1 MDLLCECWSH
11 NSVHTLMRSPC
22 SVKLSALWFNFIL
35 LTSQQVSLSVSHRC
49 WKKTR
54 DSWVREK
61 ELYYSQHSTKRM
73 SIRMSASIP
82 LVSKFHTGEWR
93 GPERCHMCSGFVLQ
107 LGNSKLG
114 EPTAFPARGKL
125 ARSLSKADTLPHLTG
140 YQLHKHT
147 WKMAWVTGPC
157 SLSKPSKTYR
167 NSRSPS
173 KTVFLNRSKKSND
186 QYGWQHHW
194 HLEIRSKRT
203 LMT

>member
-114 EPTAFPARGKL
+114 EPTAFLASSKL
-125 ARSLSKADTLPHLTG
+125 SLSFIPEGD
-140 YQLHKHT
+140 
-147 WKMAWVTGPC
+147 VTS
-157 SLSKPSKTYR
+157 SLKTAHCKPNHEKWLAYSGVVER
-167 NSRSPS
+167 LQDSP
-173 KTVFLNRSKKSND
+173 
-186 QYGWQHHW
+186 
-194 HLEIRSKRT
+194 
-203 LMT
+203 